1 MLDATIRT
9 DIAGLDVHLTATAGQ
24 TVVVVG
30 PNGAGKTTLL
40 RALAGLVPAAGPI
53 LLDGVDLAPVD
64 AERRPVGV
72 VFQDHVLFP
81 HLSARENVAFG
92 LRCHGATRRVARKQ
106 ADAWLARVG
115 LADHASHRPGA
126 LSGGQA
132 QRVALAR
139 ALATSPRLLLLDEPL
154 AALDATTRATT
165 RRDLVLRLRAHDGV
179 RIVVT
184 HDPVEALALADR
196 LVVLEAGC
204 VVQEGTADDIRVRPR
219 SRYVADLVGVNLF
232 HGVARAGVLALP
244 DAVLVAAEPLDGP
257 AFAVVHPSAVA
268 LHRAR
273 PEGSPR
279 NVWPGRVAALDHDGE
294 RVRVTVEG
302 VVPLS
307 ADVTKA
313 GAEALTLTP
322 GTEVWA
328 SVKATEVAIY
338 AE

>member
-1 MLDATIRT
+1 
-9 DIAGLDVHLTATAGQ
+9 
-24 TVVVVG
+24 
-30 PNGAGKTTLL
+30 
-40 RALAGLVPAAGPI
+40 
-53 LLDGVDLAPVD
+53 
-64 AERRPVGV
+64 
-72 VFQDHVLFP
+72 
-81 HLSARENVAFG
+81 
-92 LRCHGATRRVARKQ
+92 
-106 ADAWLARVG
+106 VG
-115 LADHASHRPGA
+115 LAEHAHARPNE

-196 LVVLEAGC
+196 LVVLEAGR

-232 HGVARAGVLALP
+232 HGVARVGVLALP

-313 GAEALTLTP
+313 GAAALTLTP